1 MWRRKPS
8 NNNSRTAPARP
19 WQRPSRDSGNCSLKS
34 FNSYLR
40 TLSATSSVDTNRSP
54 GWTTCQATK
63 QVSTNFR
70 AQKLY
75 RVFFPTISASNDT
88 SIRKKNGKNTSTWR
102 LNNMLLKNQRR
113 HQKVPRDKNTHNFPR
128 CTGRSKH
135 SSEEEVHSTTATS
148 RNSLICQLGIRI
160 RKSRINANSSE
171 EGWLLSSQNSGLAET
186 QACLQALRP
195 EARALSLP
203 RPGTGDGTKERHPH
217 TQPAHKPV
225 ASGKRWLVR
234 PRSANSCPKGL
245 GSCSGAG
252 PSRPATGLSRARGA
266 RPRPARLS
274 VVLIQAVWASGWAA
288 GKAGQC
294 KEEMMSWRSGDTGEA
309 AGRAHRPRG
318 RGVPRLAP

>member
-8 NNNSRTAPARP
+8 NNNSRTAPAQP

-113 HQKVPRDKNTHNFPR
+113 HQKYLERKTHTTSQDARDAA
-128 CTGRSKH
+128 
-135 SSEEEVHSTTATS
+135 ST
-148 RNSLICQLGIRI
+148 
-160 RKSRINANSSE
+160 
-171 EGWLLSSQNSGLAET
+171 
-186 QACLQALRP
+186 ALRRKFTALRLPP
-195 EARALSLP
+195 ETA
-203 RPGTGDGTKERHPH
+203 
-217 TQPAHKPV
+217 
-225 ASGKRWLVR
+225 
-234 PRSANSCPKGL
+234 
-245 GSCSGAG
+245 
-252 PSRPATGLSRARGA
+252 
-266 RPRPARLS
+266 
-274 VVLIQAVWASGWAA
+274 
-288 GKAGQC
+288 
-294 KEEMMSWRSGDTGEA
+294 
-309 AGRAHRPRG
+309 
-318 RGVPRLAP
+318 